1 MKIALKIVGIIGLL
15 FWTACCFLG
24 VYFATDGKLVIAI
37 PVTLLIGVALFLSY
51 LLMLKLQDRAVTQ
64 GNRDRAKTTG
74 IIMLCVYIVA
84 TLCSAYY
91 INHLVKTY
99 ENKESIQGIAASAI
113 EELNVTF
120 DTIGADNSY
129 RDWVRAEL
137 RDYKR
142 NVRLK
147 VNNGTITTDTTLLW
161 TKFNGSL
168 LDNGYKNLETMVNAT
183 TAQVNA
189 SVVEAWYLPTL
200 LTRLKEL
207 ERKKAWEDEAIEY
220 SKGHEY
226 TQDDPFTPVSRIDCA
241 NLSNPLTQDNFK
253 VSIPAILIMIA
264 LQVII
269 LLAYLLGL
277 KTGGK
282 NDKIVTDDHGSTRSW
297 SSTK

>member
-99 ENKESIQGIAASAI
+99 ENKESIQNIAASAI
-113 EELNVTF
+113 KELNVTF
-120 DTIGADNSY
+120 DPNETDNSY
-129 RDWVRAEL
+129 RDWVKKEL
-137 RDYKR
+137 RAYQR
-142 NVRLK
+142 NTRIK

-168 LDNGYKNLETMVNAT
+168 LDNGYKNLETTVNET

-189 SVVEAWYLPTL
+189 SVVDAWYLPTL

>member
-99 ENKESIQGIAASAI
+99 ENKESIQNIAASAI

-168 LDNGYKNLETMVNAT
+168 LDNGYKNLETTVNET

-189 SVVEAWYLPTL
+189 SVVDAWYLPTL

-226 TQDDPFTPVSRIDCA
+226 TQDDPFAPVSHIDCA

-253 VSIPAILIMIA
+253 VSIPAILIMLA

-297 SSTK
+297 SSTN

>member
-99 ENKESIQGIAASAI
+99 ENKESIQNIAASAI
-113 EELNVTF
+113 KELNVTF

-168 LDNGYKNLETMVNAT
+168 LDNGYKNLETTVNET